1 LPAEEGRSGE
11 WVALNEEGDRGVKH
25 GEDQRRHTIPP
36 DPSRQGKG
44 GETRK
49 IGGIVGE
56 DGEDQRRRT
65 IPPKDPSPDKEK
77 EGVERTGGS
86 RG

>member
-1 LPAEEGRSGE
+1 
-11 WVALNEEGDRGVKH
+11 VKH

-36 DPSRQGKG
+36 DPSRQGKEG
-44 GETRK
+44 KRGNGKNWGDRGVK
-49 IGGIVGE
+49 H
-56 DGEDQRRRT
+56 GEDQRRLT
-65 IPPKDPSPDKEK
+65 IPPKDPAPDKEK